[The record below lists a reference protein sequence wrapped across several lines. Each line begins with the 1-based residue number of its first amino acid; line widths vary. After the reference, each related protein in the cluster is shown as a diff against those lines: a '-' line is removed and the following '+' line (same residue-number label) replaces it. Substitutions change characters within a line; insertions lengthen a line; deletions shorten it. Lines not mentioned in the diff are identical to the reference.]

1 MRRALALLATLL
13 ISGAAVPAVPAQAS
27 SADDEPKKLFTIDDE
42 RITESSGLA
51 RSRKHKGVWWTV
63 NDSSDSARV
72 FGVDRT
78 GKVVAELTFGADVR
92 DVEALAVG
100 SDGKIYVADIGDNLE
115 DQKKVRVFAISE
127 PEDLEDNKMKYR
139 AYDFEYPDGPH
150 NAEAILVHPGTN
162 RIYLVTKES
171 RGGIYAGPEEASR
184 EGVNELTR
192 VGDAPA
198 TVTDGTFTPD
208 GKRVLLRNYTTMFV
222 MTWPR
227 PAKAASVTL
236 PVVRQG
242 ESLAMGQTNGTVVVG
257 SEGEDSPVYEVTI
270 PTKKD
275 GSTPTPTPVPAGSS
289 GGDGKSHTTRWL
301 LIGAA
306 AFAAII
312 ALMTF
317 PAGRRERLDAMLEQD
332 RMRGQRRRSMT

>member
-1 MRRALALLATLL
+1 MRRVLTLLAVLL
-13 ISGAAVPAVPAQAS
+13 ISAPAIPAYGS
-27 SADDEPKKLFTIDDE
+27 RSEDEPKKLFTIEDE

-51 RSRKHKGVWWTV
+51 RSRKHKGIWWTV

-171 RGGIYAGPEEASR
+171 RGGIYAGPEQASR
-184 EGVNELTR
+184 DGVNELTR

-198 TVTDGTFTPD
+198 TITDGTFTPD

-222 MTWPR
+222 MTWPK
-227 PAKAASVTL
+227 PAKAASITL

-257 SEGEDSPVYEVTI
+257 SEGENSPVYEVTI
-270 PTKKD
+270 PTKKG
-275 GSTPTPTPVPAGSS
+275 GSTPTPTPAAAGSS
-289 GGDGKSHTTRWL
+289 GGNGKSHTTRWL
-301 LIGAA
+301 LIGAG
-306 AFAAII
+306 AFAVII

-317 PAGRRERLDAMLEQD
+317 PAGRRERLDAMLEQE
-332 RMRGQRRRSMT
+332 RLRGPGQRRRSMT